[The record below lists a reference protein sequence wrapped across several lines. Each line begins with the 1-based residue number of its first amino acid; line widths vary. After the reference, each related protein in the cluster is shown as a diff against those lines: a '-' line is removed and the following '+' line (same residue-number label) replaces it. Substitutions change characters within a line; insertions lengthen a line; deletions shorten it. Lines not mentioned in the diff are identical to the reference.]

1 MAYHPD
7 QKAEFRIFNKNE
19 MKWEENIFTADP
31 MVNIHHINAYEEN
44 SKIIFDTMVASN
56 GDTISLFEY
65 ANLNST
71 GPILMEQFKKV
82 APVGTATRFVLD
94 LGKLQRFFFILPSG
108 GFLLKYATTNLNI
121 KTIKRAMFKPK

>member
-19 MKWEENIFTADP
+19 MKWEDNIFTADP
-31 MVNIHHINAYEEN
+31 MVNIHHINAFEEN

-94 LGKLQRFFFILPSG
+94 LGKLLCPHKGSRLPPRG
-108 GFLLKYATTNLNI
+108 IFAHVRQLC
-121 KTIKRAMFKPK
+121 

>member
-19 MKWEENIFTADP
+19 MKWEDNIFTADP
-31 MVNIHHINAYEEN
+31 MVNIHHINAFEEN

-94 LGKLQRFFFILPSG
+94 LGKLLCLHKGSRLPPRG
-108 GFLLKYATTNLNI
+108 IFAHVRQLC
-121 KTIKRAMFKPK
+121 